1 MQLVRPPPIHPLLG
15 CWTRRGAPRPSRVSA
30 VGLVR
35 EPAPAVRHPASFGS
49 VVGFDWGSV
58 AGQLE
63 NKSSSRPRPPFPTRP
78 TPLPAS
84 PSPPWRARV
93 IPEQCPTAGQIIK
106 GGQAE
111 DPSHDQTAWG
121 RGAMLLQ
128 SVLPFEPCESAV
140 SALVVHGHFRVSALS
155 EAVALPHMLS

>member
-1 MQLVRPPPIHPLLG
+1 MSFDHPSLRRTATARGLLDAARRAPPLPSF
-15 CWTRRGAPRPSRVSA
+15 RR
-30 VGLVR
+30 LVR
-35 EPAPAVRHPASFGS
+35 EPAVRHPASFGS

-63 NKSSSRPRPPFPTRP
+63 NKSSSRPRPPFPTCL

-106 GGQAE
+106 GGQAD
-111 DPSHDQTAWG
+111 DPSHHRSVG
-121 RGAMLLQ
+121 RGAMMLQ
-128 SVLPFEPCESAV
+128 SVLPFELCESAV